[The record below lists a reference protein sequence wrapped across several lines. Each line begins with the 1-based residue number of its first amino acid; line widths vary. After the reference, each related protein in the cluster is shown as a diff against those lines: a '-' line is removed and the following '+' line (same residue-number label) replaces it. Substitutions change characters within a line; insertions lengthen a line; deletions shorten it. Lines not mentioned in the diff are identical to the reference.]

1 MEHIFTTKSNTKK
14 PLSKLPDIINTEVLI
29 KSVFYVNNLTPNQ
42 ELNTWCEI
50 IYIKSRLY

>member
-50 IYIKSRLY
+50 I